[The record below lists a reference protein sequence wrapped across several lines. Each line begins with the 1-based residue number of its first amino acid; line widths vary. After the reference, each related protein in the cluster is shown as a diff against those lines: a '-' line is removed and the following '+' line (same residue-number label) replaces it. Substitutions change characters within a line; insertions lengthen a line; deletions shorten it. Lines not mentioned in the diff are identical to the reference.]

1 MNKNLDK
8 VLSEEVKRFNSIM
21 AYQEK
26 LGEGHHY
33 KFYEAEEDAPAE
45 EVPAADA
52 GVDTAVP
59 DAELGV
65 EAPATDAGVDT
76 AVPDTEMGAEPGM
89 EVAPEAAPV
98 DPEGGEMPPAEGD
111 TEIDV
116 TDLVNTSKELSGKTD
131 SIIQK
136 IADSSSKIEAIIN
149 KVSGVEQGL
158 QKMDS
163 VIQQMNAL
171 TKQVELMRPP
181 TEEERRKALA
191 KDSYPFSVTQDEYMS
206 GNAPKTQTDLENRPD
221 KLTMMDSLM
230 NNYNEMDIKNSFYNA
245 NNNEKPVSNY

>member
-8 VLSEEVKRFNSIM
+8 VLSEEIRRFNSIM
-21 AYQEK
+21 SYQDK
-26 LGEGHHY
+26 LSEGHHY
-33 KFYEAEEDAPAE
+33 KFYEAEEDAPVE
-45 EVPAADA
+45 EPAPDA

-59 DAELGV
+59 DAEMGA
-65 EAPATDAGVDT
+65 ETPATDTGVDT
-76 AVPDTEMGAEPGM
+76 AVPDAEMGAETPATDETG
-89 EVAPEAAPV
+89 VAATPDTQMAP
-98 DPEGGEMPPAEGD
+98 EGD

-116 TDLVNTSKELSGKTD
+116 TELVNSSKDLAGKTD

-136 IADSSSKIEAIIN
+136 IADTSSKIEAIIN
-149 KVSGVEQGL
+149 KVNGVEQGL

-181 TEEERRKALA
+181 TEDERRKALA

-221 KLTMMDSLM
+221 KLSMMDNLM
-230 NNYNEMDIKNSFYNA
+230 NNYNETDIKNSFYNV

>member
-33 KFYEAEEDAPAE
+33 KFYEAEGDAPTE
-45 EVPAADA
+45 EDPALDA

-59 DAELGV
+59 DAEMGA
-65 EAPATDAGVDT
+65 EAPAMDAGVDT
-76 AVPDTEMGAEPGM
+76 AVPDTEMGVEPGM
-89 EVAPEAAPV
+89 EAAPV
-98 DPEGGEMPPAEGD
+98 APEGD
-111 TEIDV
+111 TEVDV
-116 TDLVNTSKELSGKTD
+116 TDLVNTSKELAGKTD
-131 SIIQK
+131 SIMQK
-136 IADSSSKIEAIIN
+136 IVDSSSKIEAIIN

-191 KDSYPFSVTQDEYMS
+191 KDSYPFSVTQDEYMG

-221 KLTMMDSLM
+221 KLSMMDSLM
-230 NNYNEMDIKNSFYNA
+230 NNYNEMDIKNSFYNS

>member
-8 VLSEEVKRFNSIM
+8 ILSEEVKRFNNIM

-33 KFYEAEEDAPAE
+33 KFYEAEGDAPAE
-45 EVPAADA
+45 EVPADA

-59 DAELGV
+59 DAELGA

-76 AVPDTEMGAEPGM
+76 AVPDAEPGM
-89 EVAPEAAPV
+89 EVAPEEAPEEAPV
-98 DPEGGEMPPAEGD
+98 APEGD

-136 IADSSSKIEAIIN
+136 IADSGSKIEAIIN
-149 KVSGVEQGL
+149 KINGVEQGL

-206 GNAPKTQTDLENRPD
+206 GNAPKTQTDLESRPD

-230 NNYNEMDIKNSFYNA
+230 NDYNEVDIKNSFYNA

>member
-8 VLSEEVKRFNSIM
+8 ILSEEVKRFNNIM

-33 KFYEAEEDAPAE
+33 KFYEAEGDAPDE
-45 EVPAADA
+45 EVPADA

-76 AVPDTEMGAEPGM
+76 AVPDAEMGAE
-89 EVAPEAAPV
+89 EAPV
-98 DPEGGEMPPAEGD
+98 GDVAPEGGEIPPAEGD

-149 KVSGVEQGL
+149 KINGVEQGL

-206 GNAPKTQTDLENRPD
+206 GNAPKTQTDLESRPD

-230 NNYNEMDIKNSFYNA
+230 NDYNEVDIKNSFYNA
-245 NNNEKPVSNY
+245 NNKEKPVSNY

>member
-1 MNKNLDK
+1 MNKKLDK

-45 EVPAADA
+45 EVPAEDP

-59 DAELGV
+59 DAELGA

-76 AVPDTEMGAEPGM
+76 AVPDAELGTDPGVDTTATP
-89 EVAPEAAPV
+89 EVAPEAPV
-98 DPEGGEMPPAEGD
+98 EGD

-116 TDLVNTSKELSGKTD
+116 TDLVNTSKDLSGKTD
-131 SIIQK
+131 NIIQK
-136 IADSSSKIEAIIN
+136 IADASNKIESIIA
-149 KVSGVEQGL
+149 KVNGVEQGL

-191 KDSYPFSVTQDEYMS
+191 KDSYPFSVTQDEYMG

-221 KLTMMDSLM
+221 KLSMMDSLM
-230 NNYNEMDIKNSFYNA
+230 NNYNETDIRNSFYNA

>member
-1 MNKNLDK
+1 MSKNLNK

-26 LGEGHHY
+26 LSEGHHY

-45 EVPAADA
+45 EVPAEDTAVPDAEMGAEAPAADA

-59 DAELGV
+59 DAEMGGAEEV
-65 EAPATDAGVDT
+65 PAADAGVDT
-76 AVPDTEMGAEPGM
+76 TA
-89 EVAPEAAPV
+89 VAPEAAP
-98 DPEGGEMPPAEGD
+98 EGD

-116 TDLVNTSKELSGKTD
+116 TDLVNTSKELGGKTD

-136 IADSSSKIEAIIN
+136 IADSSTKIEAIIN
-149 KVSGVEQGL
+149 KINGVEQGL

-181 TEEERRKALA
+181 TEGERRKALA
-191 KDSYPFSVTQDEYMS
+191 KDSYPFSVTQDEYM
-206 GNAPKTQTDLENRPD
+206 GGTAPKTQTDLENRPD
-221 KLTMMDSLM
+221 KLSMMDSLM
-230 NNYNEMDIKNSFYNA
+230 NNYNATDIKNSFYNA

>member
-33 KFYEAEEDAPAE
+33 KFYEAEGDAPTE
-45 EVPAADA
+45 EDPATDA

-65 EAPATDAGVDT
+65 EAPATDVGVDT
-76 AVPDTEMGAEPGM
+76 AVPDAEMGIEPGM
-89 EVAPEAAPV
+89 EAAPV
-98 DPEGGEMPPAEGD
+98 TPEGGEMIPDAAAEGD

-116 TDLVNTSKELSGKTD
+116 TDLVNTSKELAGKTD
-131 SIIQK
+131 SIMQK
-136 IADSSSKIEAIIN
+136 IVDSSSKIEAIIN

-191 KDSYPFSVTQDEYMS
+191 KDSYPFSVTQDEYMG
-206 GNAPKTQTDLENRPD
+206 GNSAKTQTDLENRPD
-221 KLTMMDSLM
+221 KLSMMDNLM
-230 NNYNEMDIKNSFYNA
+230 NNYNEMDIKNSFYNS

>member
-1 MNKNLDK
+1 MSKNLNK
-8 VLSEEVKRFNSIM
+8 ILSEEVKRFNSIM
-21 AYQEK
+21 AYQDK
-26 LGEGHHY
+26 LSEGHHY
-33 KFYEAEEDAPAE
+33 KFYEVEGDVADEEIPAE
-45 EVPAADA
+45 DP

-59 DAELGV
+59 DAELGA
-65 EAPATDAGVDT
+65 ETPATDPGVDT
-76 AVPDTEMGAEPGM
+76 AVPDAEMGVDAG
-89 EVAPEAAPV
+89 VDATVTPEAAP
-98 DPEGGEMPPAEGD
+98 EGD

-116 TDLVNTSKELSGKTD
+116 TDLVNTSKELAGKTD

-136 IADSSSKIEAIIN
+136 IADSSSKIESIIS
-149 KVSGVEQGL
+149 KVNGVEQGL

-181 TEEERRKALA
+181 TEDERRKALA

-221 KLTMMDSLM
+221 KLSMMDSLM
-230 NNYNEMDIKNSFYNA
+230 NNYNSVDIKNSFYNA